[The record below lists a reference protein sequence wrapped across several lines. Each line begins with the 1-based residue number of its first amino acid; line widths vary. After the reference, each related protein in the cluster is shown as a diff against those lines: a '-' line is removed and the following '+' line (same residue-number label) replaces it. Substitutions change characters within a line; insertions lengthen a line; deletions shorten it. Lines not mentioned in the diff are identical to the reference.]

1 MNTITSST
9 LTRSILAA
17 GLALAGTLLSF
28 SATTTPA
35 HAGVTRYNAKLATA
49 VAAPKD
55 KVVNGVVWKC
65 AADNCGGAIDGAR
78 PLNTCIQVV
87 KAFGKVQSFTGPKG
101 EFSAED
107 LTRCNAA
114 A

>member
-1 MNTITSST
+1 MNTIISSQ
-9 LTRSILAA
+9 LSRSFLVA
-17 GLALAGTLLSF
+17 GLAFAGTLLSF
-28 SATTTPA
+28 SATTAPA
-35 HAGVTRYNAKLATA
+35 RAGTNHYNAKLSTA

-65 AADNCGGAIDGAR
+65 AADTCGGAVDGAR
-78 PLNTCIQVV
+78 PLNTCIHVV

-101 EFSAED
+101 DFSAED
-107 LTRCNAA
+107 LERCNAA